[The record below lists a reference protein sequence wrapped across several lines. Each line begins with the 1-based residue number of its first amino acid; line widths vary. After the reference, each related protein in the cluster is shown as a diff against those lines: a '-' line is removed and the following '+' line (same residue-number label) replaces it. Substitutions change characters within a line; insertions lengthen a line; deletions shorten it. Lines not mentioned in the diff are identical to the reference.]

1 LVIYRQNWGEE
12 RVWLHDAQGR
22 LISLPA
28 LWTSVIAEDAFVAV
42 SAGRSM
48 FRVAELL
55 ELTRLI
61 EELKKLKQ
69 REECKGNDVINCKE
83 NDVEEGRDAP
93 DGVLKLEEME

>member
-1 LVIYRQNWGEE
+1 MVIYRQNWGEE

-69 REECKGNDVINCKE
+69 REECKGNVVVNCKE
-83 NDVEEGRDAP
+83 NDVEEGSDAP
-93 DGVLKLEEME
+93 G

>member
-55 ELTRLI
+55 ALTRLI

-69 REECKGNDVINCKE
+69 RDECKGNVGVSRKE
-83 NDVEEGRDAP
+83 NDVG
-93 DGVLKLEEME
+93 

>member
-1 LVIYRQNWGEE
+1 
-12 RVWLHDAQGR
+12 
-22 LISLPA
+22 
-28 LWTSVIAEDAFVAV
+28 VIAEDAFVAV

-69 REECKGNDVINCKE
+69 REECKGNVVVNCKE
-83 NDVEEGRDAP
+83 NDVEEGRDAADEVP
-93 DGVLKLEEME
+93 RLAETK

>member
-1 LVIYRQNWGEE
+1 MVIYRQNWGEE

-55 ELTRLI
+55 ALTRLI

-69 REECKGNDVINCKE
+69 RDECKGNVVVSRKE
-83 NDVEEGRDAP
+83 NDVG
-93 DGVLKLEEME
+93 

>member
-12 RVWLHDAQGR
+12 RVWLHDAEGR

-69 REECKGNDVINCKE
+69 REECKGNGVVNCKE
-83 NDVEEGRDAP
+83 NDVG
-93 DGVLKLEEME
+93 

>member
-61 EELKKLKQ
+61 EELKKLKT
-69 REECKGNDVINCKE
+69 
-83 NDVEEGRDAP
+83 EG
-93 DGVLKLEEME
+93 GV

>member
-55 ELTRLI
+55 ALTRLI

-69 REECKGNDVINCKE
+69 RDECKGNVVVSRKE
-83 NDVEEGRDAP
+83 NDVG
-93 DGVLKLEEME
+93 

>member
-1 LVIYRQNWGEE
+1 MVIYRQNWGEE

-55 ELTRLI
+55 KLTRLI

-69 REECKGNDVINCKE
+69 REECKGNVVVDCKE
-83 NDVEEGRDAP
+83 NDVEEGVGMHLMRFQD
-93 DGVLKLEEME
+93 